1 MDALTPF
8 QLAYVALI
16 LVASFSVRGG
26 AGFGGL
32 NGPLL
37 MVVLPA
43 KMVIP
48 GLAFLGVVSSGAIVV
63 RDYRHIDWS
72 AVWRTLPY
80 GLVGTTIG
88 LWLFD
93 RLDANAIEKGLG
105 AFLLAYGL
113 FALWRIERAP
123 RHTKIPPNVLA
134 GVIGT
139 LAGVIGTMFGAMS
152 GVFVAVFLDILK
164 LAKSAFRATMA
175 VTLLIMGTFRSLGY
189 VMVGAVTTD
198 VLILTAVA
206 LPLIGIGIVLGN
218 RMHASLNQKGFNRLV
233 GVLFVVIGT
242 FLFLR

>member
-1 MDALTPF
+1 MEALTPL

-16 LVASFSVRGG
+16 LVMSFAVRGS

-32 NGPLL
+32 NAPLL
-37 MVVLPA
+37 MVALPA
-43 KMVIP
+43 KMVVP
-48 GLAFLGVVSSGAIVV
+48 ALAFLGVVSSGAIVV
-63 RDYRHIDWS
+63 RDYRHIDWN

-80 GLVGTTIG
+80 GLAGTVLG

-93 RLDANAIEKGLG
+93 RLDADAIEKGLG

-123 RHTKIPPNVLA
+123 RHTQIPPNVLA
-134 GVIGT
+134 GVMGT
-139 LAGVIGTMFGAMS
+139 LSGVIGTMFGAMA
-152 GVFVAVFLDILK
+152 GVFIAVFLDILK

-175 VTLLIMGTFRSLGY
+175 VTLLVMGAFRAAGY

-198 VLILTAVA
+198 VLILTGVA

-218 RMHASLNQKGFNRLV
+218 RMHARLNQKGFNRLV

-242 FLFLR
+242 FLFVR

>member
-1 MDALTPF
+1 MDALTPL

-16 LVASFSVRGG
+16 LVASFAVRGS

-48 GLAFLGVVSSGAIVV
+48 GLALLGVVSSGAIVV
-63 RDYRHIDWS
+63 RDYRHIDWR
-72 AVWRTLPY
+72 AVRRTLPY
-80 GLVGTTIG
+80 GIVGTVIG

-93 RLDANAIEKGLG
+93 RLDAKAIEKGLG
-105 AFLLAYGL
+105 AFLLVYGL

-123 RHTKIPPNVLA
+123 RHSKIPPKVLA
-134 GVIGT
+134 GVMGT
-139 LAGVIGTMFGAMS
+139 LSGVIGTMFGAMA

-164 LAKSAFRATMA
+164 LAKGAFRATMA
-175 VTLLIMGTFRSLGY
+175 GILLIMGTFRAVGY
-189 VMVGAVTTD
+189 VVVGAVTTD
-198 VLILTAVA
+198 VLILTGVA

-218 RMHASLNQKGFNRLV
+218 RMHAGLNQKGFNRLV

-242 FLFLR
+242 FLFVR

>member
-16 LVASFSVRGG
+16 LVASFAVRGS

-48 GLAFLGVVSSGAIVV
+48 GLVFLGVVSSGAIVV

-80 GLVGTTIG
+80 GIVGTVIG

-105 AFLLAYGL
+105 AFLLVYGL

-123 RHTKIPPNVLA
+123 RHSKIPPRVLA
-134 GVIGT
+134 GVMGT
-139 LAGVIGTMFGAMS
+139 LSGVIGTMFGAMA
-152 GVFVAVFLDILK
+152 GVFVAVFLDSLR
-164 LAKSAFRATMA
+164 LAKSAFR
-175 VTLLIMGTFRSLGY
+175 VTVAAILLIMGTFRAAGY

-198 VLILTAVA
+198 VLILTGVA

-218 RMHASLNQKGFNRLV
+218 RMHARLNQKGFSRLV
-233 GVLFVVIGT
+233 GVLFVLIGT
-242 FLFLR
+242 FLFVR

>member
-1 MDALTPF
+1 MDTFTPL

-16 LVASFSVRGG
+16 LVASFAVRGS

-48 GLAFLGVVSSGAIVV
+48 ALAFLGVVSSAAIVV

-80 GLVGTTIG
+80 GLVGTAIG

-105 AFLLAYGL
+105 AFLLVYGL
-113 FALWRIERAP
+113 FALSRIERAP
-123 RHTKIPPNVLA
+123 RHSKISPNVLA
-134 GVIGT
+134 GVMGT
-139 LAGVIGTMFGAMS
+139 LSGVIGTMFGAMA

-164 LAKSAFRATMA
+164 LAKSAFRVTMA
-175 VTLLIMGTFRSLGY
+175 AVLLIMGTFRSVGY
-189 VMVGAVTTD
+189 VVVDAVTTD
-198 VLILTAVA
+198 VLVLTGVA

-242 FLFLR
+242 FLLVR